1 MKDLVDRVAVVT
13 GGASGIGRAM
23 ASRFATEGMKVVVSD
38 IDAVALDVAVAE
50 LRGAGHD
57 AIAVPCDVSR
67 ADELRAL
74 ADATLETYGAVHVMC
89 SNAGVVIGG
98 RVDELT
104 DDEWRWVLDVDLWS
118 AIHGARIFLPLLE
131 RQGEGHLI
139 ATASTSGLSAAPFI
153 GPYAVAKA
161 GVIGLMECLR
171 RELDE
176 RRSPVGASVLC
187 PGPVKTAI
195 VRSHAT
201 RPGAVGARSDTAAGR
216 GFQADTGRYLAETG
230 KEPAYVADLVVDAV
244 RTNRFWILTH
254 PEWGDVLRDRTEA
267 MVTTG
272 DLTSRPAPEPA
283 SEADADADAAVAPA
297 GAG

>member
-23 ASRFATEGMKVVVSD
+23 AERFAGEGMKVVVSD
-38 IDAVALDVAVAE
+38 IDVAALDTTVAE
-50 LRGAGHD
+50 LRLGGLEVVG
-57 AIAVPCDVSR
+57 VPCDVGR
-67 ADELRAL
+67 AEEIRSL
-74 ADATLETYGAVHVMC
+74 ADATLDAFGAVHVVC

-131 RQGEGHLI
+131 QQGEGHLI

-187 PGPVKTAI
+187 PGPVKTQI
-195 VRSHAT
+195 VQSHVN
-201 RPGAVGARSDTAAGR
+201 RPGAVGERSDTAEGR
-216 GFQADTGRYLAETG
+216 GFLTGTGAYLAETG
-230 KEPAYVADLVVDAV
+230 KEPTDVAGLVVDAV
-244 RTNRFWILTH
+244 RTNRFWVLTH

-272 DLTSRPAPEPA
+272 ELTSRPAP
-283 SEADADADAAVAPA
+283 ADAEASV